1 MMWYV
6 HCLFQLFPFYLSDQ
20 ADNVHAN
27 MDSVSK
33 RQITLIVYLHHA
45 KREATFMRNLDIF
58 SL

>member
-1 MMWYV
+1 MV
-6 HCLFQLFPFYLSDQ
+6 CALFVSAVSFYLSDQ